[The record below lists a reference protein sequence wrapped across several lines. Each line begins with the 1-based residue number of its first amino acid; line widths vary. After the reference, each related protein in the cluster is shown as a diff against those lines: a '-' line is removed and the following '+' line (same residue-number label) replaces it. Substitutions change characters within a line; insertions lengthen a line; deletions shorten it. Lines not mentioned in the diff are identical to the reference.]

1 MTKILFSLLLM
12 FPLLS
17 IAAEFDSAFGVKFDK
32 PYKGNTYTGNKIII
46 SPEIKAENIFDEYAI
61 VLNSK
66 NLVEGIFATGY
77 AHGKRN
83 SCQESMFGLSE
94 RFYTKYKDSFNK
106 KVDVNSVDFFNDK
119 YIVSFMC
126 FENTVIFS
134 AIKQ

>member
-1 MTKILFSLLLM
+1 MIKIILSILLII
-12 FPLLS
+12 PLLAHS
-17 IAAEFDSAFGVKFDK
+17 AEFDSAFGVKFDK
-32 PYKGNTYTGNKIII
+32 PYKSNTYTGNKIVI
-46 SPEIKAENIFDEYAI
+46 SPKIKAENIFDEYSI